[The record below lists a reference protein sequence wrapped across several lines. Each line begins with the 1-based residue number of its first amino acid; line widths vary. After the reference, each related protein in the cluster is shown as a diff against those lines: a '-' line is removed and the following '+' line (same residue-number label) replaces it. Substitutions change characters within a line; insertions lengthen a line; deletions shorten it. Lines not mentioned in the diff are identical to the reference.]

1 MAAVALDVRAEI
13 MGQEAQTVVVSVI
26 AASRGSCGTKTTW
39 EEATDF
45 VRRRMQERFSEHVTV
60 QYVELFSPESFA
72 FPEAMQGI
80 QEERYHLPV
89 VLVDGEVVS
98 EGKKLSEGLIARHI
112 RQRLEGSAH

>member
-1 MAAVALDVRAEI
+1 
-13 MGQEAQTVVVSVI
+13 MGQETQTVVVSVI
-26 AASRGSCGTKTTW
+26 AASLGSCGTKATW

-45 VRRRMQERFSEHVTV
+45 VRRRMQERFPGHITV

-72 FPEAMQGI
+72 FSEAMQGI
-80 QEERYHLPV
+80 QEERYHVPV

-112 RQRLEGSAH
+112 RERLERSAR